1 MLIGRIKDTCLS
13 LHKHKVKNTQL
24 KDQWTRKEGVQWV
37 TAGVQVCL
45 SWTRRNVIAVSAF
58 TRTMNKN
65 IEQKKKKTGPH
76 PPLVWNAKAL
86 LKQMGPCLIILS
98 MDFIFSVLS
107 LYGPLPD
114 CHVDVTP
121 PTLMILTL
129 LTASLLFPV
138 TCSKGFML
146 GEHPTACTLQAAM
159 STPGLSAWDLL
170 MGMCK
175 GAHTH
180 TFYIR
185 LSKGFF
191 VCLFCFATM
200 ESMQM

>member
-24 KDQWTRKEGVQWV
+24 KDQWTRKGVQWV

-45 SWTRRNVIAVSAF
+45 SRTRHNVIAVSAF

-121 PTLMILTL
+121 PTLMI
-129 LTASLLFPV
+129 P
-138 TCSKGFML
+138 CSQHHCSFLWLAARGSCWENTPLPAPCKQQCPPQDFQLGICSWACVKG
-146 GEHPTACTLQAAM
+146 HR
-159 STPGLSAWDLL
+159 
-170 MGMCK
+170 
-175 GAHTH
+175 HTRF
-180 TFYIR
+180 T
-185 LSKGFF
+185 
-191 VCLFCFATM
+191 
-200 ESMQM
+200 